1 MNAHPSGPD
10 DESVPVKQL
19 LGDGANRP
27 LPDRVGSRVAAM
39 NPTSQ
44 PGRKKRRRKRR
55 RWPILLL
62 IVIVAG
68 SAGWWWYA
76 QGRTDSD
83 ERVAQTE
90 IVQRRDFSSEVLA
103 TGAVQPQVGAEVR
116 VGARLSGKVAVL
128 RANIGDSVTRG
139 QVIAELEKEDL
150 EAVLA
155 QREAELQLAQAK
167 SGALHRLFPKE
178 MERASLEITRWQ
190 ATCTLGEQELARERN
205 LYQQNATS
213 EAAFEQALERLAVA
227 QAQLATAEKAHE
239 LVEARHEEDLK
250 QAAAEIAR
258 AQSAATNARIQLSY
272 ATITAPI
279 DGVIASVSTQEGET
293 VAAGLNAPTFVTI
306 IDLQRLQVDAYVDEV
321 DIGRVRPGQAA
332 VFTVDTFPGREF
344 AGRVSAIYP
353 KAVIQDNVVNYD
365 VVIDILDSHEGQLR
379 PEMTASV
386 TIQLETKNDV
396 LAIPARAVKRQ
407 RGKNVVYVA
416 VDGQPEPREI
426 TVGWKDGSWIEVLAG
441 LEEGQTIFVELPLDH
456 PPPT

>member
-1 MNAHPSGPD
+1 MNMHPNHRTADAGDAVPESHLSGDFPGERGGVSPPVGD
-10 DESVPVKQL
+10 AVPESHL
-19 LGDGANRP
+19 SGDGAARP
-27 LPDRVGSRVAAM
+27 VPARVG
-39 NPTSQ
+39 Q
-44 PGRKKRRRKRR
+44 PRT
-55 RWPILLL
+55 P
-62 IVIVAG
+62 
-68 SAGWWWYA
+68 GWWWYA

-103 TGAVQPQVGAEVR
+103 TGAVTAAGGSRGPGRGSLVR
-116 VGARLSGKVAVL
+116 QGRRIAGQHR
-128 RANIGDSVTRG
+128 RSVTRG

-155 QREAELQLAQAK
+155 QREAELQLARRNLA
-167 SGALHRLFPKE
+167 ALHRLFPKE
-178 MERASLEITRWQ
+178 IERASLEIARWQ
-190 ATCTLGEQELARERN
+190 ATCTLGEQELARETN

-213 EAAFEQALERLAVA
+213 EAPSNRPWNGWLWLKPSWPPRKKHTSWSK
-227 QAQLATAEKAHE
+227 LAT
-239 LVEARHEEDLK
+239 R
-250 QAAAEIAR
+250 
-258 AQSAATNARIQLSY
+258 RISSKRPPKSPVRNRRRPTPAVQLSY

-306 IDLQRLQVDAYVDEV
+306 IDLRPIASRRVRGRSGHRPSPPGPG
-321 DIGRVRPGQAA
+321 GRVHRRYVSRP
-332 VFTVDTFPGREF
+332 
-344 AGRVSAIYP
+344 RVRRPRQRDLSQGGDP
-353 KAVIQDNVVNYD
+353 RQRSQLRRGDRHPR
-365 VVIDILDSHEGQLR
+365 SHEGQLR

-386 TIQLETKNDV
+386 TILLETKTDV

-441 LEEGQTIFVELPLDH
+441 LEEGQTIFVEVALDRN
-456 PPPT
+456 PPQT